1 MTLEENGLVHWKYA
15 LKNLDVF
22 SFSLVS
28 NSANPW
34 TVAHQALL
42 SMRFSRKDYWSDSLL
57 QGNFGSLISAIY
69 SWTVHKKT
77 M

>member
-1 MTLEENGLVHWKYA
+1 MTLEENGLVHWEYA

-34 TVAHQALL
+34 TVAHQAPLCTG
-42 SMRFSRKDYWSDSLL
+42 FSRQEY
-57 QGNFGSLISAIY
+57 
-69 SWTVHKKT
+69 
-77 M
+77 